1 MNADRVFLAHPAA
14 LALLCFVPAVR
25 QKRRPE
31 KAWNPSSA
39 WHATLAVAGMLF
51 VVRWWVET
59 HGADRTSHDRRVA
72 LLVVGLSLSPTLPGV
87 LLEMAGAP

>member
-1 MNADRVFLAHPAA
+1 VFLAYLAA
-14 LALLCFVPAVR
+14 LVLLCFVPAVR
-25 QKRRPE
+25 QGRRPE
-31 KAWNPSSA
+31 KAWNPSPA

-51 VVRWWVET
+51 LVRWWVET

-72 LLVVGLSLSPTLPGV
+72 LVLVGLSLSLT